1 MPSSY
6 DVLYLEVFQPVYLQ
20 RNIGRELMALTQ
32 ISLRI
37 VTDSID
43 LILVVEKKS
52 MARSA
57 SRLLNSIV
65 KTWQKCKLEHSILL
79 YLYT

>member
-1 MPSSY
+1 
-6 DVLYLEVFQPVYLQ
+6 
-20 RNIGRELMALTQ
+20 MALTQ

-57 SRLLNSIV
+57 SRLLNFVVES
-65 KTWQKCKLEHSILL
+65 WQKRELEHGILL
-79 YLYT
+79 CLYT